1 MRPYLGIDLG
11 GTKTALALVTRA
23 GEVIAHRRIESAA
36 ARQQEGLLAACAA
49 IGTSL
54 ARESGGVTAVGLALP
69 GPVAGDRRRLLRAQS
84 LSELDGIDLVAWAE
98 ATFGAPAVADNDAN
112 AAALAE
118 ARFGAGRG
126 ARIVCYFTL
135 STGIGGGIVAD
146 GRLFRGAHGLAGE
159 FGHQKVH
166 PHGPRC
172 GCGGHGCLEAVASG
186 TAIARR
192 AAELAARHP
201 ESLLAEAEFR
211 RGRPLTAALVAEA
224 VRAGDAIAIHLWEEV
239 GEFIGIGIANAVN
252 LFDPECV
259 VLGGGLTGSA
269 ELFLP
274 ALQQELAAH
283 AMPEVLPSVRVAL
296 AALGEQAGVIGA
308 AALCFAAE

>member
-1 MRPYLGIDLG
+1 MPPYLGIDLG
-11 GTKTALALVTRA
+11 GTKTALALVTRD
-23 GEVIAHRRIESAA
+23 GEAIAYRRIASDA
-36 ARQQEGLLAACAA
+36 AREREGILAACAE
-49 IGTSL
+49 IGHSL
-54 ARESGGVTAVGLALP
+54 AREAGGVAAIGLALP
-69 GPVAGDRRRLLRAQS
+69 GPVARDRRSLLRAQS

-146 GRLFRGAHGLAGE
+146 GRLFRGAYGLAGE

-172 GCGGHGCLEAVASG
+172 GCGGYGCLEAVASG

-192 AAELAARHP
+192 AGELAARHP
-201 ESLLAEAEFR
+201 ESLLADAGFR
-211 RGRPLTAALVAEA
+211 RGRPLTAAVVAEA
-224 VRAGDAIAIHLWEEV
+224 ARAGDTVATRLWEEV
-239 GEFIGIGIANAVN
+239 GEFLGIGIANAVN
-252 LFDPECV
+252 LLDPECV
-259 VLGGGLTGSA
+259 VLGGGLTGAA

-274 ALQQELAAH
+274 ALHQELAANV
-283 AMPEVLPSVRVAL
+283 MPEMLATVRVEL
-296 AALGEQAGVIGA
+296 AALGEAAGAIGA
-308 AALCFAAE
+308 ATLCFEAE